1 MVTNIT
7 RDRMSLALAP
17 SQDKHLCFSLV
28 YTSVAIHQFPS
39 PFQKV
44 TLSTMPLKTSSD
56 LHFRDN
62 ITCALLLISLLCL
75 ENDFFKKVFCE
86 GETR

>member
-1 MVTNIT
+1 
-7 RDRMSLALAP
+7 MSPALAP
-17 SQDKHLCFSLV
+17 SQDKHLSFSLV

-62 ITCALLLISLLCL
+62 ITCALLLISQ
-75 ENDFFKKVFCE
+75 FFSRKFFVKEKRGSCKPK
-86 GETR
+86 RIN